1 MRADSVSH
9 LIHHPIR
16 FEFFLFAYLVCT
28 LLLQKI
34 NIYKTVRGGHYLKQH
49 APVLVNYLTQL

>member
-1 MRADSVSH
+1 MRANSVSH

-34 NIYKTVRGGHYLKQH
+34 NIYKTVRGALFET
-49 APVLVNYLTQL
+49 APTRPYNSIATGL